1 MKNWQDR
8 HAALVPA
15 RHLAYHCGMRILPF
29 IAICLGL
36 LASPPAFSQKRP
48 QAAAGPQ
55 KIGAFDDWTAARYQE
70 GGRTVCYAFTYPKKS
85 APPVQGRS
93 EVVLTVTQ
101 RHGGRDTVAL
111 TAGFTYAANADVS
124 VNVDL
129 NALGFYTSKGFAFAK
144 DGPATVA
151 AFQRGR
157 QAVTRSTG
165 PRNIPVE
172 DTFSLKGFSAAYAAT
187 IKACP
192 PER

>member
-1 MKNWQDR
+1 
-8 HAALVPA
+8 
-15 RHLAYHCGMRILPF
+15 MRIIPL
-29 IAICLGL
+29 AVLCLGL
-36 LASPPAFSQKRP
+36 LASPSLFAQKRSG
-48 QAAAGPQ
+48 AESGPQ
-55 KIGAFDDWTAARYQE
+55 KLGSFDDWTAARYQE
-70 GGRTVCYAFTYPKKS
+70 SGRTVCYAFTYPKKS

-111 TAGFTYAANADVS
+111 TAGFTYASNADV
-124 VNVDL
+124 NMTVDL

-157 QAVTRSTG
+157 QATSRSTG